1 MNGNSEPQTPATF
14 RLVAR
19 IGTSVAVASF
29 LGLILVLL
37 LVSDNDAATYG
48 EVVGAYG
55 LARQN
60 LGPAMA
66 IFGLVAVTVA
76 GVSAWLF
83 SLYASFRI
91 AGPLYRLS
99 RNLERQIEHGP
110 VAAVPI
116 RAGDALQDEWKA
128 FDASVA
134 ALRLQ
139 HVDLQLALLAL
150 ERAPL
155 PNCAGSARAPLEDAD
170 TKLREVEQRVRL

>member
-1 MNGNSEPQTPATF
+1 MNGNPEPQTSETF

-19 IGTSVAVASF
+19 IGASVAAVSL
-29 LGLILVLL
+29 LGLVLVLL

-48 EVVGAYG
+48 EIIGAYG

-66 IFGLVAVTVA
+66 IFGLTAATLA

-91 AGPLYRLS
+91 AGPLYRIS
-99 RNLERQIEHGP
+99 RNLERQIELGP
-110 VAAVPI
+110 VATVPI
-116 RAGDALQDEWKA
+116 RTGDVLQDEWKA

-150 ERAPL
+150 EREPL
-155 PNCAGSARAPLEDAD
+155 PYCAGSAPALLEVAS
-170 TKLREVEQRVRL
+170 TKLSKVEKRVHL